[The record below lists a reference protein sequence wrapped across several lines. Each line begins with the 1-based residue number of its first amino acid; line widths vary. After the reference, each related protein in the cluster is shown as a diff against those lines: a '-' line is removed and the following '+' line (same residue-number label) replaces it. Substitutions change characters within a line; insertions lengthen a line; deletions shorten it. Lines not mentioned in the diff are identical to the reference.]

1 MPSYCCFSK
10 LSAPQNAKSPGT
22 CRFQGIFREYDYIGM
37 MVMYGWSCLESHS
50 VGKSVA
56 AGPGAAAAALASTA
70 CAVTARTAWIQ
81 AAL

>member
-1 MPSYCCFSK
+1 
-10 LSAPQNAKSPGT
+10 
-22 CRFQGIFREYDYIGM
+22 
-37 MVMYGWSCLESHS
+37 MYGWSCLESHS